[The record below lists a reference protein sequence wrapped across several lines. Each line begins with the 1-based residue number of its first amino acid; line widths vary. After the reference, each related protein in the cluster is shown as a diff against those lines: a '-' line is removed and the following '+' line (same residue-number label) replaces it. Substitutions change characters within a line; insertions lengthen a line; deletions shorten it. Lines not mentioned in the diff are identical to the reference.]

1 MSYPT
6 LDPKPLTQETR
17 KLIENISDEVPKFDK
32 VHFGFNGATSWPDY
46 GIEYGG
52 GYMGRVYTLLGYQEE
67 VPPPAAACRR
77 RVMLPPN
84 KQTNDQNVKVE
95 MKDFANGHKTS
106 KLWTIVLKYSIEHWN
121 NLMTWTRSKEVTF
134 DAMLYAS
141 RGGHFIHRSFFHCF
155 MTRDESCEYQLTQD
169 NFTGIA
175 KIYFKK
181 GGIKI
186 VKKEDKV
193 VVVVKLLEAGFYQRY
208 NYVVVEPKN
217 PQTGDK

>member
-6 LDPKPLTQETR
+6 LDPKPLTEETR
-17 KLIENISDEVPKFDK
+17 KLTEHIFHEGEVSKYDK
-32 VHFGFNGATSWPDY
+32 VHFGFNGASPEWGNGRIRLHPD
-46 GIEYGG
+46 
-52 GYMGRVYTLLGYQEE
+52 
-67 VPPPAAACRR
+67 
-77 RVMLPPN
+77 

-106 KLWTIVLKYSIEHWN
+106 KLWTIVLKYPNDHWD
-121 NLMTWTRSKEVTF
+121 NLMTWTKTNAVTF

-141 RGGHFIHRSFFHCF
+141 RGGYFLHRPFFHCF
-155 MTRDESCEYQLTQD
+155 ITRNESCEYKMTSD

-175 KIYFKK
+175 KLYFKK
-181 GGIKI
+181 GGIKV

-193 VVVVKLLEAGFYQRY
+193 VLIVKLLEAGFYQRY
-208 NYVVVEPKN
+208 HYVVIDPKN

>member
-17 KLIENISDEVPKFDK
+17 KLTKNISDEVSKFDK
-32 VHFGFNGATSWPDY
+32 VHFGFNGAPQPGRGY
-46 GIEYGG
+46 GR
-52 GYMGRVYTLLGYQEE
+52 GYIG
-67 VPPPAAACRR
+67 

-84 KQTNDQNVKVE
+84 KQTNDQNVKVK

-121 NLMTWTRSKEVTF
+121 NLMMWTRSKEVTF

-141 RGGHFIHRSFFHCF
+141 RGGHFIHRPFFHCF

-208 NYVVVEPKN
+208 HYVVIEPKN
-217 PQTGDK
+217 PQTGDNASQGGATE

>member
-1 MSYPT
+1 MSYAT
-6 LDPKPLTQETR
+6 LDPKPLTEETR
-17 KLIENISDEVPKFDK
+17 KLTKNISDEVPKFDK
-32 VHFGFNGATSWPDY
+32 VHFGFNGATCWPDY
-46 GIEYGG
+46 GIDYGR
-52 GYMGRVYTLLGYQEE
+52 GYM
-67 VPPPAAACRR
+67 R

-84 KQTNDQNVKVE
+84 KQTNDQNVKVV

-121 NLMTWTRSKEVTF
+121 NLMTWAKTKEVTF
-134 DAMLYAS
+134 DAMLYSS
-141 RGGHFIHRSFFHCF
+141 RGGNFIHRPFFHCF
-155 MTRDESCEYQLTQD
+155 MTRNESCEYQLTQD

-186 VKKEDKV
+186 VKKADKV

-208 NYVVVEPKN
+208 HYVVEPKN